1 MGTDWKKSK
10 LAARILCGWLGMM
23 SLLAALL
30 CLLACGPAMLGG
42 SAVGMGDLLAGQL
55 SGSVYYQEKMAQ
67 LFYNCSLLAAGG
79 AAGDGTPLTA
89 GQNTQLRSQAR
100 DALNN
105 DSGALTSGQVLFA
118 VLPDSEGGAS
128 YSNTD
133 FALWEDG
140 RVAAPLGYSVALAS
154 TSGTSWGNRALLAA
168 YSKLLGD
175 QTVQPSAEGLEN
187 AVVVLAVQDGAG
199 PWLPGFVGEGLRQV
213 ETLRPH
219 LILFL
224 SGCALALACGVV
236 CLAWRRRAKPA
247 RAWAASLTGRIWLEV
262 KLLVWGLGL
271 FCLWVWQA
279 AYVPDAL
286 WTVLPVLLWPLVW
299 LTLVDLRFNGAGVF
313 RRSLV
318 GRLAGLVRNVWH
330 AQPWQRRVA
339 GPALLCWLV
348 PVALPPLLWLMFYT
362 SYWSS
367 PGLTVLALLLGHL
380 IALGF
385 ALVGVALQLR
395 FCRDV
400 GRLTGSLH
408 TLRSEGAAQ
417 PLHFKEAAPLHG
429 AAEDLNALR
438 EGIDA
443 AVEQQRRADRM
454 KMELLTNVSHD
465 LKTPLTSIIN
475 YADLL
480 CAEPLDGAAADYAKI
495 VQRKADR
502 LKHMVQDVFDLSKA
516 ASGSLPLAPE
526 AIDLSKLI
534 RQTLADMDETIAASP
549 LTFRTALAP
558 EAWVLADGERMY
570 RVFQNL
576 FSNALRYSLAGSRVY
591 VELASEDGQ
600 AVARVK
606 NVAGYEMEFD
616 PAEITERFVRGDP
629 SRTGEGSGLGLSIA
643 KSFTEACGGTL
654 EVRVDAD
661 LFCVQVALPLTEKPA
676 PQPAGDGGEAEPS
689 EPCAAAAL

>member
-42 SAVGMGDLLAGQL
+42 SSVGMGDLLAGQL

-168 YSKLLGD
+168 YNKLLSS
-175 QTVQPSAEGLEN
+175 QTVYPSAEGLEN

-279 AYVPDAL
+279 VYVPDAL

-318 GRLAGLVRNVWH
+318 GRLAGLMRNIWH

-495 VQRKADR
+495 IQRKADR

-591 VELASEDGQ
+591 VELAAEDGQ

-676 PQPAGDGGEAEPS
+676 PQPAGDGGETEPS

>member
-1 MGTDWKKSK
+1 M
-10 LAARILCGWLGMM
+10 
-23 SLLAALL
+23 
-30 CLLACGPAMLGG
+30 
-42 SAVGMGDLLAGQL
+42 
-55 SGSVYYQEKMAQ
+55 
-67 LFYNCSLLAAGG
+67 
-79 AAGDGTPLTA
+79 
-89 GQNTQLRSQAR
+89 
-100 DALNN
+100 
-105 DSGALTSGQVLFA
+105 
-118 VLPDSEGGAS
+118 
-128 YSNTD
+128 
-133 FALWEDG
+133 
-140 RVAAPLGYSVALAS
+140 
-154 TSGTSWGNRALLAA
+154 
-168 YSKLLGD
+168 
-175 QTVQPSAEGLEN
+175 
-187 AVVVLAVQDGAG
+187 
-199 PWLPGFVGEGLRQV
+199 
-213 ETLRPH
+213 
-219 LILFL
+219 
-224 SGCALALACGVV
+224 V
-236 CLAWRRRAKPA
+236 CLGWRRRALPA
-247 RAWAASLTGRIWLEV
+247 RAWAASLTGRVWLEV
-262 KLLVWGLGL
+262 KLLVWLAGL

-279 AYVPDAL
+279 VYVPDPL

-299 LTLVDLRFNGAGVF
+299 LSMADLRLNGAGVF
-313 RRSLV
+313 RRSLLA
-318 GRLAGLVRNVWH
+318 RLAGLVRGAWR

-339 GPALLCWLV
+339 GPAVLCWLV
-348 PVALPPLLWLMFYT
+348 PVVTVPLLWLMFFT
-362 SYWSS
+362 CYWAA
-367 PGLTVLALLLGHL
+367 PGLVMFALVLGHL
-380 IALGF
+380 AALAILLAG
-385 ALVGVALQLR
+385 LALQLR
-395 FCRDV
+395 FCRDA
-400 GRLTGSLH
+400 GRLTGALH
-408 TLRSEGAAQ
+408 TLRCEGAVQ
-417 PLHFKEAAPLHG
+417 PLHFKTSAPLHG

-454 KMELLTNVSHD
+454 KMELLSNVSHD

-480 CAEPLDGAAADYAKI
+480 CAEPLEGAAADYAKVI
-495 VQRKADR
+495 QRKADR

-526 AIDLSKLI
+526 AIDLAKLI
-534 RQTLADMDETIAASP
+534 RQTLADMDEAIAASP

-591 VELASEDGQ
+591 VDLAAENGQ

-676 PQPAGDGGEAEPS
+676 PQPAEDGGEAEPS

>member
-1 MGTDWKKSK
+1 
-10 LAARILCGWLGMM
+10 MM

-30 CLLACGPAMLGG
+30 CLLACGPGLLGG
-42 SAVGMGDLLAGQL
+42 SSVGMGDLLAGQL
-55 SGSVYYQEKMAQ
+55 SGSVYYQEKTAE

-89 GQNTQLRSQAR
+89 GQNAQLRSQAR
-100 DALNN
+100 EALNS
-105 DSGALTSGQVLFA
+105 DSGALSSGQVLFA
-118 VLPDSEGGAS
+118 VLPDSEGGVS

-168 YSKLLGD
+168 YSKLLAG
-175 QTVQPSAEGLEN
+175 QTVHPSAEGLEN
-187 AVVVLAVQDGAG
+187 AVVVLAVQNDAG
-199 PWLPGFVGEGLRQV
+199 LWQPGFVSEGWMQV
-213 ETLRPH
+213 ERMRPH
-219 LILFL
+219 LIFFL
-224 SGCALALACGVV
+224 AGCALSFVCGVV
-236 CLAWRRRAKPA
+236 CLAWHRRAKPA
-247 RAWAASLTGRIWLEV
+247 RVWAASLTGRIWLEG
-262 KLLVWGLGL
+262 KLLVWVMGL

-299 LTLVDLRFNGAGVF
+299 LTVADLRLNGAGVF
-313 RRSLV
+313 RVSLLA
-318 GRLAGLVRNVWH
+318 RLAGLVRDAWR

-339 GPALLCWLV
+339 GPAVLCWLV
-348 PVALPPLLWLMFYT
+348 PVAVVPLLWLMFFT
-362 SYWSS
+362 CYWAA
-367 PGLTVLALLLGHL
+367 PGLVLFALFLGHL
-380 IALGF
+380 AALAV
-385 ALVGVALQLR
+385 ALVGLALQLR
-395 FCRDV
+395 FCRDT
-400 GRLTGSLH
+400 GRITGALH
-408 TLRSEGAAQ
+408 TLRCEGAAR
-417 PLHFKEAAPLHG
+417 PLHFKAAAPLHD

-480 CAEPLDGAAADYAKI
+480 CAEPLEGAAADYARI
-495 VQRKADR
+495 IQRKADR

-526 AIDLSKLI
+526 AIDLAKLI
-534 RQTLADMDETIAASP
+534 RQTLADMDEAIAASP
-549 LTFRTALAP
+549 LVFRTALAP
-558 EAWVLADGERMY
+558 EAWVMADGERMY

-591 VELASEDGQ
+591 VELDAEGGR

-676 PQPAGDGGEAEPS
+676 PQPAPESEAEAQPP
-689 EPCAAAAL
+689 ETCAAASL